1 MATGNAA
8 LTQRSGPSPYT
19 PQVIPEGKIVSQPVI
34 LITGALTGIGRA
46 TALAFADSGAH
57 LVISGRRATAS
68 SLQVF
73 AELQQLGAQALSIQA
88 DVRHDEEVRA
98 LVDQTVA
105 RFGRIDV
112 AVNNPGTE
120 GQPGLIVNQTA
131 DSYAATFDTNVP
143 GALLGM
149 KHELRVMTAQKR
161 GSIIN
166 SSATSGHKGAA
177 YAPVYA
183 GSKHAV
189 EGFTRSVAPE
199 VAASGVRVNAVAPG
213 PTDTGMLDRF
223 TGKPKNKAALASGVP
238 LGRVGKPADIA
249 AAELFL
255 ASEGAAFVTGQIVT
269 VDGGKTAG

>member
-1 MATGNAA
+1 M
-8 LTQRSGPSPYT
+8 
-19 PQVIPEGKIVSQPVI
+19 SQPVV

-46 TALAFADSGAH
+46 TAFAFARSGARI
-57 LVISGRRATAS
+57 VISGRRAAEGKA
-68 SLQVF
+68 LE
-73 AELQQLGAQALSIQA
+73 AELEELGAQALFIQA
-88 DVRHDEEVRA
+88 DVRHDAEVRE

-105 RFGRIDV
+105 RFGRLDA
-112 AVNNPGTE
+112 AVNNAGTE

-131 DSYAATFDTNVP
+131 ESYAATFDTNVL
-143 GALLGM
+143 GTLLSM
-149 KHELRVMTAQKR
+149 KHELRVMTSQKS

-166 SSATSGHKGAA
+166 ISSTYGHEGAA
-177 YAPVYA
+177 YASVYA

-189 EGFTRSVAPE
+189 EGFTKSAALE

-223 TGKPKNKAALASGVP
+223 TGTPENKAALASGVP

-249 AAELFL
+249 AAALFL
-255 ASEGAAFVTGQIVT
+255 ASEGASFVTGQVVT

>member
-1 MATGNAA
+1 MN
-8 LTQRSGPSPYT
+8 
-19 PQVIPEGKIVSQPVI
+19 QPVI

-46 TALAFADSGAH
+46 TALAFANSGAH
-57 LVISGRRATAS
+57 LVISGRRATEGKA
-68 SLQVF
+68 LE
-73 AELQQLGAQALSIQA
+73 AELQQLGAQALFIQA

-98 LVDQTVA
+98 LVDQAVA

-112 AVNNPGTE
+112 AVNNAGTE
-120 GQPGLIVNQTA
+120 GQPGLIVDQTA
-131 DSYAATFDTNVP
+131 DSYAATFDTNVL
-143 GALLGM
+143 GTLLSM

-166 SSATSGHKGAA
+166 ISSTYGHEGAA
-177 YAPVYA
+177 YASVYA

-189 EGFTRSVAPE
+189 EGFTKSAALE

-223 TGKPKNKAALASGVP
+223 TGTPENKAALASGVP

-249 AAELFL
+249 VAVLFL